1 MQVYTLE
8 EARRLLPQVAAV
20 VKQLRDAFVELRAL
34 QASFAAE
41 ERSASGDGH
50 LLADPWQSGGENRM
64 EELNR
69 LLRGAAARLER
80 WGITLKDPEKGLV
93 DFYSERNGDVVFL
106 CWMLGEEEI
115 RYWHTLADGFAG
127 RQPL

>member
-1 MQVYTLE
+1 MQLYTLE

-20 VKQLRDAFVELRAL
+20 AGQLRDAFVELRAL

-50 LLADPWQSGGENRM
+50 LLADPWKGGGENRV
-64 EELNR
+64 ESLNR

-80 WGITLKDPEKGLV
+80 WGIELKDPEKGLL
-93 DFYSERNGDVVFL
+93 DFYSRREGEVVFL
-106 CWMLGEEEI
+106 CWMLGEEDI
-115 RYWHTLADGFAG
+115 RYWHTIAGGFAG